1 MLLMVVVL
9 LAPAVGL
16 SSAPAAAASTDDF
29 TFAKFS
35 AQYTLTRDDEGA
47 AHLQV
52 TETLVAEFP
61 SYKQNKGITR
71 DLNTDYDGVPLNPQ
85 VLSVTDAQ
93 GADIPYWTEDGD
105 GAIRVLTGT
114 DAYVTGEQT
123 YVITYTLDNVVRH
136 FDDTDTD
143 EFYWDVN
150 GTGWAQ
156 SFGTVEASL
165 VVDDELVA
173 SLNNESSCYVGA
185 ERATTRCVITE
196 TDGAFRASASRVEAN
211 QTMTIAVGF
220 DSGTF
225 VIPEVPS
232 RSWWATWLPAGGA
245 LAAFGAAVAT
255 LIVRNR
261 RWRDAPGRGI
271 IVPEYLPPAGLT
283 VLEGADLV
291 GRFDTAFAAQII
303 DLAVRRALR
312 IVDTTETSRGSLFG
326 LTQKPSFSVEFV
338 SDAQLT
344 AAEGSFV
351 TAVFG
356 SYPQPG
362 QRVQLSK
369 PSTSRAEAFQSQVAA
384 ASASVLARGFRE
396 KAPRAMPRW
405 LRWTAGILSVLT
417 SGFVVILAGRFDIVS
432 GWTGGALIAAIWA
445 FGAVLYSLRRPETLT
460 QTGAVQAEYIL
471 GLRMYMELAER
482 DRFAMLQSASGAE
495 RIAGSDGSVDV
506 VHVYERLLPWAVLWG
521 TEHSWGEQLTAAYE
535 HSGSQPVWFASP
547 SGFNAVLLGSQLHAF
562 SNAAT
567 TASTAPA
574 SSGGGSFSGGAGGG
588 GFAGGGGGG
597 GGGGGR

>member
-35 AQYTLTRDDEGA
+35 AQYTLTRDDEGT

-61 SYKQNKGITR
+61 AYKQNKGITR

-93 GADIPYWTEDGD
+93 GMEIPYWTEDGD

-114 DAYVTGEQT
+114 DDYVTGEQT
-123 YVITYTLDNVVRH
+123 YMITYTLDNVVRH

-196 TDGAFRASASRVEAN
+196 TDGAFRASASRIAAN

-245 LAAFGAAVAT
+245 LAAVAAAVAT
-255 LIVRNR
+255 LIVRDR
-261 RWRDAPGRGI
+261 RWRNAPGRGV

-291 GRFDTAFAAQII
+291 GQPATSFAAQVV
-303 DLAVRRALR
+303 DLAVRRAVR
-312 IVDTTETSRGSLFG
+312 IVDTSEPSRGGLFG
-326 LTQKPSFSVEFV
+326 LSQKQSFSVEFV
-338 SDAQLT
+338 SDA
-344 AAEGSFV
+344 AV
-351 TAVFG
+351 TPPERWFLQIIFG
-356 SYPQPG
+356 VALYPG
-362 QRVQLSK
+362 QRVQLRT
-369 PSTSRAEAFQSQVAA
+369 PSSTRAKAFADLVSQTSAA
-384 ASASVLARGFRE
+384 MKARGFRE
-396 KAPRAMPRW
+396 KAPRAMPNW

-417 SGFVVILAGRFDIVS
+417 GGFVVIIAGRFDIVS
-432 GWTGGALIAAIWA
+432 GWTVGALIAAIWA
-445 FGAVLYSLRRPETLT
+445 FGAMLYSLRRPETLT
-460 QTGAVQAEYIL
+460 QPGAMQAEYIL

-482 DRFAMLQSASGAE
+482 DRFAMLQSASGAQ
-495 RIAGSDGSVDV
+495 RVVGPNGATDV
-506 VHVYERLLPWAVLWG
+506 VHLYERLLPWAVLWG
-521 TEHSWGEQLTAAYE
+521 IEESWGNQLSIAYQQ
-535 HSGSQPVWFASP
+535 SQSQPSWYSSP
-547 SGFNAVLLGSQLHAF
+547 FGFNAVLLGSQLHAF

-567 TASTAPA
+567 TASTSPV